1 MKPGGDEM
9 RIKPIQMTMIMVLMM
24 GLVFQSLAVPA
35 CGAESFRLRIESKI
49 SEVELR
55 WGRVSGATSYDIYRS
70 LSKTTKLATVTADT
84 LKYRDR
90 SVTKNESYTYWV
102 VAKQDGG

>member
-55 WGRVSGATSYDIYRS
+55 LS
-70 LSKTTKLATVTADT
+70 LIHI
-84 LKYRDR
+84 
-90 SVTKNESYTYWV
+90 
-102 VAKQDGG
+102 

>member
-35 CGAESFRLRIESKI
+35 CEQNKRLYVTVNNLYYEDELAELQDYLYYLQEIEVDGLI
-49 SEVELR
+49 IQDL
-55 WGRVSGATSYDIYRS
+55 G
-70 LSKTTKLATVTADT
+70 LSQCLQ
-84 LKYRDR
+84 LML
-90 SVTKNESYTYWV
+90 
-102 VAKQDGG
+102 G